1 MWLGRLDI
9 YCLKSKDRPFDNPVS
24 KREGLPRSQLC
35 FLYVFPCCRSPIRR
49 SGWGLPGRFTEGVSE
64 SQRWHCGPQRSEPFG
79 CDGGGTSVGDGG
91 FIGVKV
97 M

>member
-9 YCLKSKDRPFDNPVS
+9 YCLKSKDHPFDIKFPN
-24 KREGLPRSQLC
+24 KKEGRRSQLC
-35 FLYVFPCCRSPIRR
+35 WSPIR
-49 SGWGLPGRFTEGVSE
+49 RFTEGVSE
-64 SQRWHCGPQRSEPFG
+64 SQSWHCGPQRSEPFG
-79 CDGGGTSVGDGG
+79 CDGGGTSVDDGG